1 MESQQTQDPMN
12 ALLSEFSTRLTEIE
26 EKQRLLKDRILLI
39 GQNLLTTKENY
50 EKQTSDFRNQI
61 KQLDQDVKVMKQ
73 FIKRITETLD
83 EFARK
88 SDLEI
93 LARQA
98 KMFQPLELARI
109 QDVREIVR
117 EELKNHKK
125 E

>member
-88 SDLEI
+88 SDFQI